1 MNFKDTIERG
11 KTLII
16 AYWAKLQDA
25 LALFFR
31 WTRTKLRQLILP
43 LQKLFGFTVIKHDLK
58 SHSVDVSSYLT
69 DTDQKLAEIP
79 AGYREKFEVYKDI
92 EEDWYVPASG
102 NIVQFRN
109 ALKKWEEGFASN
121 MAVIGEKGSGK
132 STFISL
138 AEKECGETD
147 SIRIDVK
154 ETYWKTDQMLT
165 LFGQHL
171 GLEDFS
177 KPEAII
183 RGLNNLEENK
193 VVFLENMQNLFLRNI
208 NGFMALEALW
218 LIMAETK
225 EKVFWVVSCSRYTWQ
240 FLNKAF
246 NADTH
251 FSYILNVDTLGQPEI
266 KNLIMN
272 RHKATGF
279 RLVFEPDESIRKSR
293 AYKKRLDKP
302 AEVQKYLEEEFFER
316 LAAMAEGN
324 CSIALILWLRSLEYG
339 EKRNIIVRPVEVAVI
354 DELDVLTPDV
364 LFVIASII
372 MHDTLKVTDL
382 TRVMNSSVM
391 ESRVILTK
399 LKSRGILHEMNG
411 SYYLN
416 QLVYRQMLR
425 LLKSKNLIH

>member
-1 MNFKDTIERG
+1 
-11 KTLII
+11 
-16 AYWAKLQDA
+16 
-25 LALFFR
+25 
-31 WTRTKLRQLILP
+31 
-43 LQKLFGFTVIKHDLK
+43 
-58 SHSVDVSSYLT
+58 
-69 DTDQKLAEIP
+69 
-79 AGYREKFEVYKDI
+79 
-92 EEDWYVPASG
+92 
-102 NIVQFRN
+102 
-109 ALKKWEEGFASN
+109 
-121 MAVIGEKGSGK
+121 
-132 STFISL
+132 
-138 AEKECGETD
+138 
-147 SIRIDVK
+147 
-154 ETYWKTDQMLT
+154 
-165 LFGQHL
+165 
-171 GLEDFS
+171 
-177 KPEAII
+177 
-183 RGLNNLEENK
+183 
-193 VVFLENMQNLFLRNI
+193 
-208 NGFMALEALW
+208 
-218 LIMAETK
+218 
-225 EKVFWVVSCSRYTWQ
+225 
-240 FLNKAF
+240 
-246 NADTH
+246 
-251 FSYILNVDTLGQPEI
+251 
-266 KNLIMN
+266 MN

-399 LKSRGILHEMNG
+399 LRSRGILHEMNG